1 MSVSPWTGEAR
12 DREAISFLSA
22 SLDHLLGCTE
32 KSLLS
37 SAQHRPPR
45 GGRGPRSLVLLAL
58 NTISPRAAV
67 GAEAAACLCEPQNC
81 LTAAQ

>member
-1 MSVSPWTGEAR
+1 MSASPWTGEAR
-12 DREAISFLSA
+12 DREAMSFLSA

-45 GGRGPRSLVLLAL
+45 GGQGATLAGP
-58 NTISPRAAV
+58 V
-67 GAEAAACLCEPQNC
+67 GSEHGFSKSSCLG
-81 LTAAQ
+81 